1 MIPSEGESR
10 RIELQTA
17 LGRINVVQQAWVEPI
32 DVIVKPDQYWLQLL
46 LLSTPDNGSAC
57 FSDRW
62 SPNRF
67 EPIGRAFMLPAHHAV
82 HFKSNCR
89 RCFSISCE
97 IPPEAIERWFS
108 HHEIEWTDSRL
119 KQALNIADPTIH
131 TQLLRL
137 STEVRTPSFASETL
151 VELITAEIV
160 IELARYCLGIE
171 EPRAVGGLAAWR
183 MRLIDERL
191 AELGDRPSL
200 IELASLCDM
209 SARQLTRAFR
219 ASRGCS
225 IGNYIVQSR
234 VDHAKNLLRTEQ
246 NMKSIAHA
254 LGFNSTSSFY
264 LAFHRMTGETP
275 RQFRQRLR

>member
-1 MIPSEGESR
+1 MIQSAAESR
-10 RIELQTA
+10 RLELQTA
-17 LGRINVVQQAWVEPI
+17 LARINVVQQTWTEPI
-32 DVIVKPDQYWLQLL
+32 DMIVKPACHWLGLQLL
-46 LLSTPDNGSAC
+46 SSPDNGCAC
-57 FSDRW
+57 FADRW
-62 SPNRF
+62 DPNRF
-67 EPIGRAFMLPAHHAV
+67 EPIGRAFMLPAHQVV
-82 HFKSNCR
+82 HLKSNCR
-89 RCFSISCE
+89 RCFSIGCDFS
-97 IPPEAIERWFS
+97 PEAIEHWFNADL
-108 HHEIEWTDSRL
+108 EWTDSRL
-119 KQALNIADPTIH
+119 KQVLNIADPTIH
-131 TQLLRL
+131 SLLLRL

-151 VELITAEIV
+151 VELISAEIV
-160 IELARYCLGIE
+160 IELARYCLGVE

-200 IELASLCDM
+200 FELAGLCDM

-234 VDHAKNLLRTEQ
+234 VDHAKNLLRTDQ
-246 NMKSIAHA
+246 NMKSIAYA
-254 LGFNSTSSFY
+254 LGFKSTSSFY